1 MYLKSLPCFCGFIRE
16 GAFSV
21 KNRLY
26 GRLLNWLPTSL
37 PAVTVVRVCGSVFH
51 SVGFCLKSFFGFR
64 LSISLTRYV

>member
-1 MYLKSLPCFCGFIRE
+1 MTNYTCMYLKSLPCFCGFIRE

-51 SVGFCLKSFFGFR
+51 YVGLCFEFLLRF
-64 LSISLTRYV
+64 